1 LTVQG
6 KYVGAGGR
14 LEIATVLG
22 NDSSPTSRLVI
33 NGATS
38 GTTRVDVINRGGLGA
53 QTVEGIKIIAVAG
66 ASNGNFVLN
75 GNYVFQGAPA

>member
-1 LTVQG
+1 VNSGVIAPGYGNAMGVLTVQG

-53 QTVEGIKIIAVAG
+53 QT
-66 ASNGNFVLN
+66 
-75 GNYVFQGAPA
+75 